1 MDADLQMDFAPD
13 GYYTD
18 DAAHEKISGY
28 DNNQY
33 QYVTE
38 DDLSQEIIRLVCF
51 YFFLLFLVCS
61 VLQMQLSG

>member
-1 MDADLQMDFAPD
+1 MDVDLQMDFAPD